1 MGKIL
6 YQICLYYGFYFQ
18 YDYDLDNINKK
29 DLPQWN
35 LKVKLNIGDPLN
47 TKNNM
52 GGKNTDGTK
61 VQKMFR
67 TIYYA
72 LHKKL
77 NEGTALQF
85 IL

>member
-1 MGKIL
+1 
-6 YQICLYYGFYFQ
+6 
-18 YDYDLDNINKK
+18 
-29 DLPQWN
+29 
-35 LKVKLNIGDPLN
+35 VKLNIGDPLN

-77 NEGTALQF
+77 NEGTVLQF